1 MNKPSFRSRLDDGL
15 FALLIGVGSI
25 GAAAME
31 IEALRGAAAHAVA
44 PPKLPRADPP
54 VTSIS
59 AVAAASS
66 VGAAT
71 LIAAEQGARR

>member
-1 MNKPSFRSRLDDGL
+1 
-15 FALLIGVGSI
+15 
-25 GAAAME
+25 ME